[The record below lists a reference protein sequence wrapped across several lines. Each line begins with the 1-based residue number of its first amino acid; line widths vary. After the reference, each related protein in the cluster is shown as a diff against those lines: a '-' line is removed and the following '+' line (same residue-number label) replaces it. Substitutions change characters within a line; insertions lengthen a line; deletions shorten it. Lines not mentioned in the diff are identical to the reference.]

1 MSTTPIYNL
10 KTIQIMDAIIKL
22 GKYLLA
28 VPMAVFGIFHFM
40 GANNMAGMVPSFIP
54 GGVLWVYVTGAALIA
69 AAVAIIIGKKAKLA
83 SFLLAVLLLVF
94 VLAIHLKG
102 AMGGDQMAMA
112 SLLKD
117 LAIAG
122 GALVFA
128 STQQD

>member
-1 MSTTPIYNL
+1 
-10 KTIQIMDAIIKL
+10 MDAIIKL

-122 GALVFA
+122 RALVFA
-128 STQQD
+128 STQQY